1 MNSINSS
8 MSTTMHPISTL
19 RNSVYQQLR
28 FFTNPQRIAIIY
40 ENNLSKNHMI
50 EQVIAS
56 YKQTFQQESVLR
68 VTSTVKLSF

>member
-1 MNSINSS
+1 
-8 MSTTMHPISTL
+8 MHPISTL